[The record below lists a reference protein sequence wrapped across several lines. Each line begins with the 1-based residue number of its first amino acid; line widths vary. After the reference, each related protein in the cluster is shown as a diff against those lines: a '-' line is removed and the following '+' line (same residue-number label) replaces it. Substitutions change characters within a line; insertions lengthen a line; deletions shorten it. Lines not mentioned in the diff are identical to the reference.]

1 MVVGA
6 ALLSVLLL
14 GRLGAYWNAPYL
26 HDGGVAVGDN
36 IETEV
41 GVPATLLSNVPVN
54 PANSLLGLIDRQ
66 LRDRILKANPAAG
79 LEALDVQGIG
89 HEYWVDEEAGFSVQ
103 DQQALIQYLLWP
115 ADLSAPVETEANE
128 PGSELVVSN

>member
-1 MVVGA
+1 M
-6 ALLSVLLL
+6 
-14 GRLGAYWNAPYL
+14 LGAYWNAPYL

-41 GVPATLLSNVPVN
+41 GVPATLMSNVRVN

-66 LRDRILKANPAAG
+66 LRDRIIQANQAAG
-79 LEALDVQGIG
+79 LEAVDVQGIG
-89 HEYWVDEEAGFSVQ
+89 HEYWVDEEAGFNAQ

-115 ADLSAPVETEANE
+115 ADLPAPVETEANE
-128 PGSELVVSN
+128 PDSELFAGKQNS